1 MGGSDRMDPIPGD
14 TDGQNQSRPDIPPE
28 LLAAPGYLVRRLFQT
43 YTALWGSVV
52 DSTLTGPQFA
62 VMRAIRRTPGGDQGS
77 LASAAALDRSTMA
90 DVARRLDRRQLIERR
105 TSPSDTRRKLL
116 YLTAEGEQI
125 LSETAAH
132 AAHLDELLLAELPPD
147 ERARVVDDLL
157 RLSEAWERLADEG
170 SSGKG

>member
-1 MGGSDRMDPIPGD
+1 MGDSDRTDHARGR
-14 TDGQNQSRPDIPPE
+14 TDGQDQPRQDIPPE
-28 LLAAPGYLVRRLFQT
+28 LLTAPGYLVRRLFQS

-105 TSPSDTRRKLL
+105 TCTSDTRRKLL
-116 YLTAEGEQI
+116 YLTPEGERI
-125 LSETAAH
+125 LAETAAH
-132 AAHLDELLLAELPPD
+132 AAHLDELLLAEFSPD
-147 ERARVVDDLL
+147 ERTQVVEGLL
-157 RLSEAWERLADEG
+157 SLSEAWERLVEEG
-170 SSGKG
+170 PSESS

>member
-1 MGGSDRMDPIPGD
+1 MGGSDRMDPAPGH
-14 TDGQNQSRPDIPPE
+14 TDGQHQARADIPPE
-28 LLAAPGYLVRRLFQT
+28 LLAAPGYLVRRLYQT

-77 LASAAALDRSTMA
+77 LASMAALDRSTMA

-105 TSPSDTRRKLL
+105 TSTSDTRRKLL
-116 YLTAEGEQI
+116 YLTAEGEKI

-132 AAHLDELLLAELPPD
+132 AARLDELLLAEFSPD
-147 ERARVVDDLL
+147 QRARVVEDLL
-157 RLSEAWERLADEG
+157 HLSDAWERLADEG
-170 SSGKG
+170 PSDKD